1 MRSKE
6 FITEKSNASAIQN
19 TINNKINSIFDID
32 ELNQI
37 YSYIRKIDIGGGF
50 EAVFQK
56 DEDLRQINTL
66 ITRAMIDVKAP
77 FEDKINFAK
86 ELVENGIINIDAL
99 MNSGVKQQLTDI
111 VQTAYPGIF
120 QQIYP
125 ELINIAGA
133 FASGGKKTQR
143 GKGEF
148 FLAISSPRISMSKDN
163 GKGDLVIDK
172 SIWLEVKSNL
182 SRIKGRNGY
191 GTTDAAYQKIK
202 TEIPKFLKKN
212 LPKIAAPAYSVG
224 IGQRSTFWNEFGPFC
239 ISNGVPANLVIKFIK
254 SHLAEVIKSMYINI
268 DNGSLT
274 EFMDC
279 IDSTTGSMA
288 WPDFVNITKRVAF
301 QYYKN
306 SDEFNGILLINGDSC
321 LYVENAEQFVS
332 SVRLKKLGFETGQ
345 QNGLQIEFK

>member
-6 FITEKSNASAIQN
+6 FITEKPNASNIQN

-86 ELVENGIINIDAL
+86 ELVETGIINIDAL
-99 MNSGVKQQLTDI
+99 MNSGVKQRLTDI

-163 GKGDLVIDK
+163 VKGDLVIDK
-172 SIWLEVKSNL
+172 SILLEVKSNL

-202 TEIPKFLKKN
+202 GEIPKFLKKN
-212 LPKIAAPAYSVG
+212 LPKIAASAYSVG

-239 ISNGVPANLVIKFIK
+239 ISNGVPANLVTKFIK
-254 SHLAEVIKSMYINI
+254 SQLADVIKSMYINI

-279 IDSTTGSMA
+279 IDSNTGSMA